1 MIQNRSAN
9 RYDAIIVGGGP
20 AGLSA
25 AISMARACRSALVFD
40 AQRPGRSDWS
50 QMNHNYLGFPEGISI
65 VELCARGRIQAER
78 LGVPIIDAVVE
89 TVERAAE
96 QFTVTSAGKT
106 YQARGLILAT
116 GVSDNWVT
124 FPGYE
129 EYIGKTMHWCITC
142 DGYEMQDQRVL
153 VVGNTAEAGEL
164 ALQLLHFAPKSVTL
178 LANAASLG
186 MPPNEREELGAYGID
201 IIVDRIIAA
210 RARTPGYFEAV
221 QLASGGDILLDHL
234 FSAQGAEPNTA
245 LAQVIGVGLTE
256 GGYIRVDAEAKTTIP
271 GVYAAG
277 DVTCLFSQQ
286 VLTAAHEGASAA
298 AALVY
303 DLYKADKNARTSP
316 RILHEAAA

>member
-1 MIQNRSAN
+1 VLGRALEGRKRRALIAEGILLSQGGSEWGRTIPAEFPRFTRSTA
-9 RYDAIIVGGGP
+9 
-20 AGLSA
+20 SA
-25 AISMARACRSALVFD
+25 CH
-40 AQRPGRSDWS
+40 PGRS
-50 QMNHNYLGFPEGISI
+50 QFPTPARYLA
-65 VELCARGRIQAER
+65 VNIQAER
-78 LGVPIIDAVVE
+78 FGVSIIDAVVE
-89 TVERAAE
+89 TVERAVG

-106 YQARGLILAT
+106 YQARGLILAM

-142 DGYEMQDQRVL
+142 DGYEMRDQRVL
-153 VVGNTAEAGEL
+153 VVGNTAEAAEL
-164 ALQLLHFAPKSVTL
+164 ALQLLHFAPKSVAL
-178 LANAASLG
+178 LTNAASLG
-186 MPPNEREELGAYGID
+186 MPPNQRDELGNHGIK

-210 RARTPGYFEAV
+210 RARTPGSFEAV

-234 FSAQGAEPNTA
+234 FSAQGTEPNTA
-245 LAQVIGVGLTE
+245 LARAIGVGLTE
-256 GGYIRVDAEAKTTIP
+256 DGYIHVDAEAKTTVP

-286 VLTAAHEGASAA
+286 VLTAAHEGATAA

-303 DLYKADKNARTSP
+303 YLYQADKNARTSP